1 MAEKSIMPSVVLIS
15 SFRVPSRI
23 VSPHIWRVGMLGLSR
38 GGRRRQLL
46 YPTEPR
52 FRSEKS
58 AADAKLEKTSLS
70 AGGFLRVP
78 YGFGIGLWLHT
89 RQAIIKITNHMA
101 HHSYSIRIIFCF
113 FPNLVE
119 KIVIIV

>member
-1 MAEKSIMPSVVLIS
+1 MDCCE
-15 SFRVPSRI
+15 
-23 VSPHIWRVGMLGLSR
+23 G
-38 GGRRRQLL
+38 GGRERAASDLFYIQLK
-46 YPTEPR
+46 PR

>member
-1 MAEKSIMPSVVLIS
+1 ML
-15 SFRVPSRI
+15 FI
-23 VSPHIWRVGMLGLSR
+23 V

-52 FRSEKS
+52 SRSEKS

-78 YGFGIGLWLHT
+78 YGYRSWRRLRYQRAGNPFHPSESPVIRLSGINGQEYLLPELP
-89 RQAIIKITNHMA
+89 IIN
-101 HHSYSIRIIFCF
+101 
-113 FPNLVE
+113 
-119 KIVIIV
+119 IIVLYLLFYNNSMNI